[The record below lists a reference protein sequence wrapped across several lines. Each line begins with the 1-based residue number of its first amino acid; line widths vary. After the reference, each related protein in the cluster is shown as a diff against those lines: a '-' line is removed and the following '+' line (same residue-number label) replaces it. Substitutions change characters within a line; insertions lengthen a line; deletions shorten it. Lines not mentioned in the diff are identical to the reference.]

1 MTTEADKLRAQKRFS
16 TDPDRLEREARKMD
30 EIEFPE
36 IPRGWSLYVP
46 ALYLEG
52 KTIPAVWGEEPPDP
66 DFSAYRKFA
75 RLGDHDRKV
84 GWGYAFW
91 TSPP

>member
-1 MTTEADKLRAQKRFS
+1 MTTEADKLRAQKAYS

-36 IPRGWSLYVP
+36 IPRGWSLYVS

-52 KTIPAVWGEEPPDP
+52 KTIPAGWGEELSGSGGHRRFVRHGTRSPKD
-66 DFSAYRKFA
+66 
-75 RLGDHDRKV
+75 